1 MITVILSY
9 LLLGAKRFSDVG
21 IYKAKF
27 LLPYMSGAVLSNIIS
42 PIDFRNSLVL
52 FVVNEKFRS
61 AWLEIEPFLMDKK
74 LNYKVMFIGSSNG
87 QAHTVEL
94 GLIHLFNEGFNT
106 NCPLFIFNGDTIT
119 HEKDFSYMISIFDN
133 GDYSLHA
140 EISPSIS
147 PKDGVALTITSRWQS
162 ASKPEEEQVRF
173 KACLERGGLEN
184 LANLIQMELGK

>member
-133 GDYSLHA
+133 GVDGIIEYFESYGSVVLRTYLGVDYSQPWNVGFVNPKW
-140 EISPSIS
+140 IDKSPI
-147 PKDGVALTITSRWQS
+147 KINEC
-162 ASKPEEEQVRF
+162 K
-173 KACLERGGLEN
+173 GLG
-184 LANLIQMELGK
+184 AN